1 MSVTIEGKTKSKL
14 PLQLEAKPGRQLTG
28 ARGLPGNKKSP
39 HPRWSR
45 FATAFLATPVERF
58 EIIQRGIPAGD
69 VGEIAG
75 LMNLPRERLY
85 SILSFP
91 SSTVKRKAANKEVLT
106 PEMSARLLGV
116 EKLIGQVE
124 VMIEESGDPTGFDAA
139 KWVARWIETPTA
151 ALGGKTPATYLV
163 NEEGFGI
170 VSNLLARMQSGGYA

>member
-1 MSVTIEGKTKSKL
+1 MTVTIEGKTKPKTSR
-14 PLQLEAKPGRQLTG
+14 QAPGV
-28 ARGLPGNKKSP
+28 RGLPGEEKSP
-39 HPRWSR
+39 RPTSSR
-45 FATAFLATPVERF
+45 FTTAFLATPVERF
-58 EIIQRGIPAGD
+58 EIIQHGIPAGD

-85 SILSFP
+85 SILNFP
-91 SSTVKRKAANKEVLT
+91 SSTVKRKAANKELLT

-139 KWVARWIETPTA
+139 KWVAQWIETPTA

>member
-1 MSVTIEGKTKSKL
+1 MTATIERKIKPKPHIQAEG
-14 PLQLEAKPGRQLTG
+14 KPGRQVIG
-28 ARGLPGNKKSP
+28 VSSLPGKTKRP
-39 HPRWSR
+39 QPTRSR

-85 SILSFP
+85 NILSFP
-91 SSTVKRKAANKEVLT
+91 SSTVKRKTARKEALT

-139 KWVARWIETPTA
+139 KWVAQWIETPTA